1 MKKEKLYKL
10 AIVFIVMLTAFSCK
24 SKKEQVAE
32 TPNPPSIPC
41 IDSTKINPDA
51 MCTMQ
56 YDPVCGCDGK
66 TYGNACVAMHS
77 GVTKFVKGECESESK
92 E

>member
-1 MKKEKLYKL
+1 MKKENRYILYIIFTVL
-10 AIVFIVMLTAFSCK
+10 LVAYSCK

-41 IDSTKINPDA
+41 IDSTKINPNA

-66 TYGNACVAMHS
+66 TYGNQCAAINS
-77 GVTKFVKGECESESK
+77 GVTKFEKGECE
-92 E
+92 